1 MAAGHLDTQV
11 AVLHEVSDKEE
22 IIIPVISGAAVRCW
36 KAENRFE
43 LDFERLIERERGTL
57 HEGR

>member
-1 MAAGHLDTQV
+1 MDTQV

-22 IIIPVISGAAVRCW
+22 IIIPVISGAAVRRW

-43 LDFERLIERERGTL
+43 LEFERLIEREMGTL